1 MDGSSQVLS
10 LFKRQGHEISTL
22 HRAPLL
28 VSRPNSSPLRSLEKK
43 TWPRGKQSN
52 KESTCQYHQY
62 YGSVEIW
69 KQKPIGLKLSVSADT
84 QVHCSPATLNFL
96 SCPTLPTPT
105 KSTCCMWQ
113 FLPSTHLFI
122 CVQGLRCDSSSQLLK
137 ATTLPWGLQVK
148 PTADANLCIST
159 IWVQVMLGGIFYITF
174 GGELQ

>member
-105 KSTCCMWQ
+105 NAYSKKVLVVCGNFFLVPTC
-113 FLPSTHLFI
+113 SYAYKD
-122 CVQGLRCDSSSQLLK
+122 CVAIALRSCWKLQL
-137 ATTLPWGLQVK
+137 
-148 PTADANLCIST
+148 C
-159 IWVQVMLGGIFYITF
+159 LGDCR
-174 GGELQ
+174 